1 MLKVSQVLLVIIE
14 TQQQSVFIILHI
26 GKKWNAFWFRIAHVY
41 KFNTDD
47 LNVCFYLQ
55 FFLQIR
61 FLEKKGKVF
70 QSEIHIKPSL
80 SHKVTCVHSLYK
92 KSVLKFNETHMIW

>member
-26 GKKWNAFWFRIAHVY
+26 GKKWSAFWFRIAHVY

-47 LNVCFYLQ
+47 LNVCFY
-55 FFLQIR
+55 
-61 FLEKKGKVF
+61 
-70 QSEIHIKPSL
+70 P
-80 SHKVTCVHSLYK
+80 
-92 KSVLKFNETHMIW
+92 

>member
-41 KFNTDD
+41 KLNTDD
-47 LNVCFYLQ
+47 LNVCFYPPI
-55 FFLQIR
+55 FPASKVSW
-61 FLEKKGKVF
+61 KKGKGI
-70 QSEIHIKPSL
+70 SKWNS
-80 SHKVTCVHSLYK
+80 YK
-92 KSVLKFNETHMIW
+92 TLTFP